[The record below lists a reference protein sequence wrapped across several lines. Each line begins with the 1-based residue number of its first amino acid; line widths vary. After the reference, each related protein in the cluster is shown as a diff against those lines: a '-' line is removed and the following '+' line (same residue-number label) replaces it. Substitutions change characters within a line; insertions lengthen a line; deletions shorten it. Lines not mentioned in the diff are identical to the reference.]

1 MRKRYTAAP
10 RLLGKHFGDCE
21 LPHRKPAL
29 VPLKARAKPL
39 VMGERQR
46 RFGANSRGLYA
57 CAARKG

>member
-21 LPHRKPAL
+21 LPHRTLAL
-29 VPLKARAKPL
+29 MPLKMRAKPL
-39 VMGERQR
+39 TSGERQR
-46 RFGANSRGLYA
+46 RFGANSRGLCA